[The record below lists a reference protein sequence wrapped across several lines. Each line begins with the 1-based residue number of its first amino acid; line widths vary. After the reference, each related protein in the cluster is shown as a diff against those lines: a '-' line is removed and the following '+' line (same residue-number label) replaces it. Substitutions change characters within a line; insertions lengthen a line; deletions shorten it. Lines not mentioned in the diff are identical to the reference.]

1 MRKSNNY
8 KTYKVYTLTPNK
20 KEDLEFEVLA
30 CVSCS
35 DESDVGLS
43 SCEIS
48 IDIDGDYL
56 EVISD
61 CEGYTKQELKEYL
74 ESKLN
79 EDSSFV
85 EEQIYEQYCDNRY
98 YDEVE
103 RAELASVE
111 RYERE
116 LEK

>member
-8 KTYKVYTLTPNK
+8 KPYKVRTLTPNK
-20 KEDLEFEVLA
+20 ENDLEFEVLA
-30 CVSCS
+30 WVTCS

-74 ESKLN
+74 ESKLDD
-79 EDSSFV
+79 DSSFV
-85 EEQIYEQYCDNRY
+85 EEQIYEQYCEDLY
-98 YDEVE
+98 HDKQE